1 MDMKK
6 KQNEIKKT
14 HKKNKTRKLI
24 PRNKQGQDK
33 NQT

>member
-6 KQNEIKKT
+6 TERKKT
-14 HKKNKTRKLI
+14 YKKNKTRKLI